1 MTKQHYA
8 ADIDAAINKARES
21 GSRESLMVGDVEI
34 YAYPHRD
41 GVAWGLNAAD
51 GKNILGGIRT
61 PDGTD
66 IGEG

>member
-51 GKNILGGIRT
+51 GKIS
-61 PDGTD
+61 
-66 IGEG
+66 